1 MQDARV
7 GAVGGQAILLRVGCP
22 TTPHRVQEGVLG
34 MTRISRILIESNRI
48 TILHRR
54 YISTARCKHCG
65 NELDLINHSAADVV
79 MTDKLERVVRF
90 EESPLPQ
97 TFGAWRHALFSRL
110 LRSIG
115 RAPPN

>member
-1 MQDARV
+1 
-7 GAVGGQAILLRVGCP
+7 
-22 TTPHRVQEGVLG
+22 

-54 YISTARCKHCG
+54 HISTARCKHCG
-65 NELDLINHSAADVV
+65 KELDLIHHGAAEVV
-79 MTDKLERVVRF
+79 VTDKLERVVRF
-90 EESPLPQ
+90 EESPLPP

-115 RAPPN
+115 RAPLS